1 MQFGVP
7 RDGDTAKY
15 PAAQIPQL
23 HEQDLHSGDDHI
35 IKKSQTYR
43 PKNETF
49 TYYIYIYTHYIYV
62 CVFIYMQIFDSI

>member
-7 RDGDTAKY
+7 CDGDTAKY

-23 HEQDLHSGDDHI
+23 HEQDLHSGDVHI

-49 TYYIYIYTHYIYV
+49 TYILYIYTLYI
-62 CVFIYMQIFDSI
+62 